1 MRIAGVS
8 TALVLLVT
16 ALSYP
21 GYSQDGTHPTYEV
34 ANLIKVDEVDSRM
47 YAHELS
53 VKIRALG
60 VQNSVAS
67 GKGLWECCTD
77 RKRHANCAVVYSMV
91 SVASNKVIIVHI
103 YVEEYLPQGPL
114 EGKVKELTCSPSP
127 LEKCYEI
134 LLNRIAQAVKE
145 HDQRCHSGKKCHVAN
160 EQFVED

>member
-67 GKGLWECCTD
+67 GKGL
-77 RKRHANCAVVYSMV
+77 
-91 SVASNKVIIVHI
+91 
-103 YVEEYLPQGPL
+103 
-114 EGKVKELTCSPSP
+114 
-127 LEKCYEI
+127 
-134 LLNRIAQAVKE
+134 
-145 HDQRCHSGKKCHVAN
+145 
-160 EQFVED
+160 